1 MLTRSFHVKV
11 YPSKS
16 FKKIKHQYDFCYPQT
31 HFLTSKNIFL
41 KKLFLHILNFSE
53 SISLFLFLLRS
64 SHELSYELRVFC
76 LVMKCLSRL
85 SAVAFPNAFNAHTKS
100 KHAVS
105 RRSTRIL
112 RHFLNYRSRQ
122 RVNLVIVLHPLWQHH
137 HDYQSFKEI
146 LQEEC
151 LSQNQK
157 KNID

>member
-1 MLTRSFHVKV
+1 MWRFIHQKV
-11 YPSKS
+11 LRKLNINTT
-16 FKKIKHQYDFCYPQT
+16 FVILKHIFWHRKIF
-31 HFLTSKNIFL
+31 FL

-53 SISLFLFLLRS
+53 SISLFFFLLRS

-105 RRSTRIL
+105 WRSTRIL

-137 HDYQSFKEI
+137 HDYQSFKER